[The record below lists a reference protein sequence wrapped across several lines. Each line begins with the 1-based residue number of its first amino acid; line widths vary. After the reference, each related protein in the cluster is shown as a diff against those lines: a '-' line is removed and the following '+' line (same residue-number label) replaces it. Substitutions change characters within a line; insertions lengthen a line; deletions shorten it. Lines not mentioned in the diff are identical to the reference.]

1 MWLPRLFEKY
11 NVTTVTCTGHSLGG
25 GLATLAAFGAAD
37 LLESSWDGAWAAE
50 RKKGNGWETKV

>member
-1 MWLPRLFEKY
+1 MWLPRLFKKY

-25 GLATLAAFGAAD
+25 GLTTLAAFGAAD

-50 RKKGNGWETKV
+50 RNGWKTEV